1 MTSIDDFVVTA
12 SSTFHGSPQNIL
24 NYKIEENG
32 KVFETN
38 LELSPWVQID
48 MAEGR
53 YVKSITLAGKNKDK
67 LTSIYIFVSP
77 TCKLKCT

>member
-1 MTSIDDFVVTA
+1 M
-12 SSTFHGSPQNIL
+12 
-24 NYKIEENG
+24 
-32 KVFETN
+32 FETN